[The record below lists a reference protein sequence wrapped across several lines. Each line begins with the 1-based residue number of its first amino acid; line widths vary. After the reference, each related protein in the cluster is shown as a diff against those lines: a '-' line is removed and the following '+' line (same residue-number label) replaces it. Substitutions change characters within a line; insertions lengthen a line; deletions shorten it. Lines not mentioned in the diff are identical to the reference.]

1 MGIILYIGKNKDT
14 TDSIAEITL
23 KNHEVAILNHNYYY
37 KHYIEEYMPDYII
50 LSADTDNYSEI
61 SSYIAEKNSI
71 KLIVTE
77 KDRLD
82 IDQSGN
88 ALQIS
93 EPTSSGQIKEILN
106 IIDKIDQAEPDNN
119 RKCKYAKQEVLSFY
133 SIQGGVGKT
142 SIAFNTAWYLSKR
155 DIGRILLIDLNFC
168 EGPSDISIRLKVDR
182 LTNMST
188 YIKNTLKGT
197 GNIQDSI
204 TNLNNID
211 IMIPPLSLHQS
222 DGFNLDMLNNLIY
235 SARNDYDVIIAD
247 IPFRYDNVSLEM
259 LNLSTSSVIVLSPDI
274 SLAPRVVD
282 FQKFLPEKQK
292 KAAILNKVEE
302 GDIQIKKDYESIIGI
317 PVCGQFDFV
326 PKNNRKLLKDGKSV
340 IGLPDMQ
347 AGIRELADYLF

>member
-1 MGIILYIGKNKDT
+1 MGIILYIGKNKDI
-14 TDSIAEITL
+14 TDSIAKCAL
-23 KNHEVAILNHNYYY
+23 KNHEVAILNCNYYY

-61 SSYIAEKNSI
+61 SSYIAGKNSI

-82 IDQSGN
+82 IDQSGR

-93 EPTSSGQIKEILN
+93 EPTSSGQIKEILS
-106 IIDKIDQAEPDNN
+106 IIDKIDKIEPDNN
-119 RKCKYAKQEVLSFY
+119 GKYKYAKQEVLSFY

-155 DIGRILLIDLNFC
+155 DIGRILLVDLNFC

-182 LTNMST
+182 LANMSS
-188 YIKNTLKGT
+188 YIKSTLEGS

-247 IPFRYDNVSLEM
+247 IPFRYDNISLEM

-292 KAAILNKVEE
+292 KTAILNKVEE
-302 GDIQIKKDYESIIGI
+302 GDIQIKKDYENIIGI
-317 PVCGQFDFV
+317 PICGQFDFV

-347 AGIRELADYLF
+347 AGIGELADYLF

>member
-50 LSADTDNYSEI
+50 LSANTDNYSEI
-61 SSYIAEKNSI
+61 SSYIAEKSSI

-82 IDQSGN
+82 IDQSGS

-119 RKCKYAKQEVLSFY
+119 RKYKYAKQEVLSFY

-188 YIKNTLKGT
+188 YIKNTLKGA

-222 DGFNLDMLNNLIY
+222 DGFNIDMLDNLIY

-259 LNLSTSSVIVLSPDI
+259 LNL
-274 SLAPRVVD
+274 
-282 FQKFLPEKQK
+282 
-292 KAAILNKVEE
+292 
-302 GDIQIKKDYESIIGI
+302 
-317 PVCGQFDFV
+317 
-326 PKNNRKLLKDGKSV
+326 
-340 IGLPDMQ
+340 
-347 AGIRELADYLF
+347 

>member
-1 MGIILYIGKNKDT
+1 MLRYQSIL
-14 TDSIAEITL
+14 L
-23 KNHEVAILNHNYYY
+23 KKGTVQ
-37 KHYIEEYMPDYII
+37 
-50 LSADTDNYSEI
+50 
-61 SSYIAEKNSI
+61 
-71 KLIVTE
+71 LIVTD
-77 KDRLD
+77 KDRID
-82 IDQSGN
+82 IDQSSK
-88 ALQIS
+88 AIQICG
-93 EPTSSGQIKEILN
+93 PTSSGQVKDIIN
-106 IIDKIDQAEPDNN
+106 IIEKIDKIEPEKN
-119 RKCKYAKQEVLSFY
+119 RKYKYAKQEVLSFY

-155 DIGRILLIDLNFC
+155 NIGQILLIDLNFC
-168 EGPSDISIRLKVDR
+168 EGPSDISIRLKVDT

-188 YIKNTLKGT
+188 YIKNTLKGIDS
-197 GNIQDSI
+197 IQDSI

-235 SARNDYDVIIAD
+235 SARKDYDVIIAD

-292 KAAILNKVEE
+292 KAAILNKVEK
-302 GDIQIKKDYESIIGI
+302 GDTQIKKDYESITGI

-326 PKNNRKLLKDGKSV
+326 PKNRRKLLKDGRSE
-340 IGLPDMQ
+340 IELPDMQ
-347 AGIRELADYLF
+347 AGIWELADYIF

>member
-1 MGIILYIGKNKDT
+1 MGMILYIGKNKDI

-23 KNHEVAILNHNYYY
+23 KNHEVAILNCNYYY

-50 LSADTDNYSEI
+50 LSADIDNYSEI

-71 KLIVTE
+71 KLIITE
-77 KDRLD
+77 KDKID

-106 IIDKIDQAEPDNN
+106 IIDKIDQIEPDNN

-182 LTNMST
+182 LANMSS
-188 YIKNTLKGT
+188 YIKNTLKGA

-211 IMIPPLSLHQS
+211 IMVPPLSLHQS
-222 DGFNLDMLNNLIY
+222 DGFNLDMLNDLIY
-235 SARNDYDVIIAD
+235 SARKDYDVIIAD

-326 PKNNRKLLKDGKSV
+326 PKNNRKSLKDGKSV

-347 AGIRELADYLF
+347 AGIGQLVDYLF

>member
-82 IDQSGN
+82 IDQSGS

-93 EPTSSGQIKEILN
+93 EPASSGQIKEILN

-119 RKCKYAKQEVLSFY
+119 GKCKYAKQEVLSFY

-259 LNLSTSSVIVLSPDI
+259 LNLSTSSIIVLSPDI

-302 GDIQIKKDYESIIGI
+302 RNIQIKKDYESIIGI

-326 PKNNRKLLKDGKSV
+326 PKSNRKLLKDGKSV

>member
-1 MGIILYIGKNKDT
+1 MGIILYIGKNKDI
-14 TDSIAEITL
+14 TDNIAEMTL
-23 KNHEVAILNHNYYY
+23 KNHEVAILNCNYYY
-37 KHYIEEYMPDYII
+37 KHHIEEYMPDYII
-50 LSADTDNYSEI
+50 LSADIDNYSEI
-61 SSYIAEKNSI
+61 SKYIAGKQSI
-71 KLIVTE
+71 KLIVTD
-77 KDRLD
+77 KNRLD

-88 ALQIS
+88 VLQIS
-93 EPTSSGQIKEILN
+93 ETTSSGQINDILN
-106 IIDKIDQAEPDNN
+106 VIDKIDQVKPDNN
-119 RKCKYAKQEVLSFY
+119 GKCKYAKQEVLSFY

-155 DIGRILLIDLNFC
+155 NIGRILLIDLNFC

-182 LTNMST
+182 LANMSS
-188 YIKNTLKGT
+188 YIKNTLKGA

-222 DGFNLDMLNNLIY
+222 DGFNLDMLTNLIY
-235 SARNDYDVIIAD
+235 SARSDYDVIIAD

-259 LNLSTSSVIVLSPDI
+259 LNLSTSSVVVLSPDI
-274 SLAPRVVD
+274 SLAPRVID
-282 FQKFLPEKQK
+282 FQKFLPGKQK

-302 GDIQIKKDYESIIGI
+302 GDMQIKKDYESIIGI

-347 AGIRELADYLF
+347 VGIRELADYLF

>member
-1 MGIILYIGKNKDT
+1 MGIILYIGKNKEI

-23 KNHEVAILNHNYYY
+23 NNHEVAILSCNYYY
-37 KHYIEEYMPDYII
+37 QHYIEEYMPDYII
-50 LSADTDNYSEI
+50 LSADTDNYAEI
-61 SSYIAEKNSI
+61 SKYIAEKSTVQ
-71 KLIVTE
+71 LIVTD
-77 KDRLD
+77 KDRID
-82 IDQSGN
+82 IDQSSK
-88 ALQIS
+88 AIQICG
-93 EPTSSGQIKEILN
+93 PTSSGQVKDIIN
-106 IIDKIDQAEPDNN
+106 IIEKIDKIEPGKN
-119 RKCKYAKQEVLSFY
+119 REYKYAKQEVLSFY

-155 DIGRILLIDLNFC
+155 NIGRILLIDLNFC

-188 YIKNTLKGT
+188 YIKNTLKGIDS
-197 GNIQDSI
+197 IQDSI

-292 KAAILNKVEE
+292 KAAILNKVEK
-302 GDIQIKKDYESIIGI
+302 GDTQIKKDYESITGI

-326 PKNNRKLLKDGKSV
+326 PKDRRKLLKDGRSE
-340 IGLPDMQ
+340 IELPDMQ
-347 AGIRELADYLF
+347 AGIWELADYIF

>member
-1 MGIILYIGKNKDT
+1 MGIILYIGKNKDI
-14 TDSIAEITL
+14 TDNIAETTL
-23 KNHEVAILNHNYYY
+23 INHEVTILNCNYYY

-50 LSADTDNYSEI
+50 LSADIDNYSEI
-61 SSYIAEKNSI
+61 SSYIAGKNSI

-77 KDRLD
+77 KDKLD

-106 IIDKIDQAEPDNN
+106 IIDKIDQIKPDNN

-142 SIAFNTAWYLSKR
+142 SIAFNTAWYLSNR

-182 LTNMST
+182 LANMSS
-188 YIKNTLKGT
+188 YIKNTLKGV

-222 DGFNLDMLNNLIY
+222 DGFNLDMLGNLIY

-274 SLAPRVVD
+274 SLAPRVMD

-292 KAAILNKVEE
+292 KAAILNKVEK
-302 GDIQIKKDYESIIGI
+302 GDIQIKKDYENIIGI

-347 AGIRELADYLF
+347 AGIGELADYLF

>member
-1 MGIILYIGKNKDT
+1 MGIILYIGKNKEI
-14 TDSIAEITL
+14 TDNIAEITL
-23 KNHEVAILNHNYYY
+23 KNHEVAILNCNSHY

-71 KLIVTE
+71 KLIITE
-77 KDRLD
+77 KDKLD

-106 IIDKIDQAEPDNN
+106 IIDKIDQIEPDNN

-155 DIGRILLIDLNFC
+155 NIERILLIDLNFC

-182 LTNMST
+182 LANMSS
-188 YIKNTLKGT
+188 YIKNTLKGA

-211 IMIPPLSLHQS
+211 IMVPPLSLHQS
-222 DGFNLDMLNNLIY
+222 DGFNLDMLNDLIY
-235 SARNDYDVIIAD
+235 SARSDYDVIIAD

-326 PKNNRKLLKDGKSV
+326 PKNNRKSLKDGKSV

-347 AGIRELADYLF
+347 AGIGQLVDYLF

>member
-1 MGIILYIGKNKDT
+1 
-14 TDSIAEITL
+14 
-23 KNHEVAILNHNYYY
+23 
-37 KHYIEEYMPDYII
+37 MPDYII

-71 KLIVTE
+71 KLIITE
-77 KDRLD
+77 KDKLD

-106 IIDKIDQAEPDNN
+106 IIDKIDQIEPDNN

-155 DIGRILLIDLNFC
+155 NIERILLIDLNFC

-182 LTNMST
+182 LANMSS
-188 YIKNTLKGT
+188 YIKNTLKGA

-211 IMIPPLSLHQS
+211 IMVPPLSLHQS
-222 DGFNLDMLNNLIY
+222 DGFNLDMLNDLIY
-235 SARNDYDVIIAD
+235 SARSDYDVIIAD

-326 PKNNRKLLKDGKSV
+326 PKNNRKSLKDGKSV

-347 AGIRELADYLF
+347 AGIGQLVDYLF

>member
-1 MGIILYIGKNKDT
+1 MGIILYIGKNKDI
-14 TDSIAEITL
+14 TDSIAKCAL
-23 KNHEVAILNHNYYY
+23 KNHEVAILNCNYYY

-61 SSYIAEKNSI
+61 SSYIAGKNSI

-82 IDQSGN
+82 IDQSGS

-93 EPTSSGQIKEILN
+93 EPTSSGQIKEILS
-106 IIDKIDQAEPDNN
+106 IIDKIDKIEPDNN
-119 RKCKYAKQEVLSFY
+119 GKYKYAKQEVLSFY

-155 DIGRILLIDLNFC
+155 DIGRILLVDLNFC

-182 LTNMST
+182 LANMSS
-188 YIKNTLKGT
+188 YIKSTLEGS

-247 IPFRYDNVSLEM
+247 IPFRYDNISLEM

-292 KAAILNKVEE
+292 KTAILNKVEE
-302 GDIQIKKDYESIIGI
+302 GDIQIKKDYENIIGI
-317 PVCGQFDFV
+317 PICGQFDFV

-347 AGIRELADYLF
+347 AGIGELADYLF

>member
-61 SSYIAEKNSI
+61 SSYIAEKSSI

-88 ALQIS
+88 TLQIS
-93 EPTSSGQIKEILN
+93 EPASSGQIKEILN

-119 RKCKYAKQEVLSFY
+119 GKCKYAKQEVLSFY

-155 DIGRILLIDLNFC
+155 NIGRILLIDLNFC

-222 DGFNLDMLNNLIY
+222 DGFNLDILNNLIY

-282 FQKFLPEKQK
+282 FKKFLPEKQK

-347 AGIRELADYLF
+347 AGIRELVDYLF

>member
-1 MGIILYIGKNKDT
+1 MGIILYIGNNKDT

-23 KNHEVAILNHNYYY
+23 KNHEVAILNSNYYY

-61 SSYIAEKNSI
+61 SSYIAEKSSI

-88 ALQIS
+88 ALQIG
-93 EPTSSGQIKEILN
+93 EPASSGQIKEILN

-119 RKCKYAKQEVLSFY
+119 GKFKYAKQEVLSFY

-182 LTNMST
+182 LANMST

-282 FQKFLPEKQK
+282 FKKFLPEKQK

>member
-1 MGIILYIGKNKDT
+1 MGIILYIGKNKDI
-14 TDSIAEITL
+14 TDSIAKSTL
-23 KNHEVAILNHNYYY
+23 KNHKVAILNCNYYY

-61 SSYIAEKNSI
+61 SSYIAGKNSI

-82 IDQSGN
+82 IDQSGS

-93 EPTSSGQIKEILN
+93 EPTSTGQIKEILN
-106 IIDKIDQAEPDNN
+106 IIDKIDKIEPDNN
-119 RKCKYAKQEVLSFY
+119 GKYKYAKQEVLSFY

-155 DIGRILLIDLNFC
+155 DIGRILLVDLNFC

-182 LTNMST
+182 LTNMSS
-188 YIKNTLKGT
+188 YIKSTLEGS

-292 KAAILNKVEE
+292 KTAILNKVEE
-302 GDIQIKKDYESIIGI
+302 GDIQIKKDYENIIGI
-317 PVCGQFDFV
+317 PICGQFDFV

-347 AGIRELADYLF
+347 AGIGELADYLF